1 MCAPPDSRSRNAA
14 SRPVRRSRLAMAAI
28 LAVRAA
34 GSRHSPTF
42 HSLCNVAAQTGMMRA
57 MDLSEPATFARM
69 YDEHAGAVY
78 GAALRVLGNP
88 AAAQDVAQDVFLR
101 LWRRPGAFD
110 ARRGDLG
117 AYLRLMAR
125 SRALDL
131 WRTAQAGGRATD
143 RLKIAAGRDE
153 ARTEEQPAPS
163 AERDED
169 RRTVRAALQALPES
183 QREAVVLAYWGG
195 LTAGEIAARSGVP
208 VGTAKSR
215 VRLGLQRMRAE
226 LAETPDAALAEAA

>member
-1 MCAPPDSRSRNAA
+1 MNLSD
-14 SRPVRRSRLAMAAI
+14 
-28 LAVRAA
+28 
-34 GSRHSPTF
+34 PT
-42 HSLCNVAAQTGMMRA
+42 
-57 MDLSEPATFARM
+57 TFARV
-69 YDEHAGAVY
+69 YDEHGPAVY
-78 GAALRVLGNP
+78 GTALRVLGNP

-110 ARRGDLG
+110 QRRGDLG
-117 AYLRLMAR
+117 VYLRLMAR

-131 WRTAQAGGRATD
+131 WRSAQAGGRATD
-143 RLKIAAGRDE
+143 RVKISAGRDE
-153 ARTEEQPAPS
+153 PRADEQPGAA
-163 AERDED
+163 AERGEE

-208 VGTAKSR
+208 IGTAKSR

-226 LAETPDAALAEAA
+226 LAETTGPALAEAA

>member
-1 MCAPPDSRSRNAA
+1 MENTIR
-14 SRPVRRSRLAMAAI
+14 
-28 LAVRAA
+28 
-34 GSRHSPTF
+34 
-42 HSLCNVAAQTGMMRA
+42 
-57 MDLSEPATFARM
+57 MDLSDPAAFARL
-69 YDEHAGAVY
+69 YDEHSGSVY

-88 AAAQDVAQDVFLR
+88 ATAQDVAQDVFLR
-101 LWRRPGAFD
+101 LWRDPGRFD

-131 WRTAQAGGRATD
+131 WRTAQAAGRATD
-143 RLKIAAGRDE
+143 RMKIAAGRDVP
-153 ARTEEQPAPS
+153 RPEEQPAVQ
-163 AERDED
+163 AESGER
-169 RRTVRAALQALPES
+169 RRTVRAALGTLPPP

-195 LTAGEIAARSGVP
+195 LTADEIARRAGVP

-226 LAETPDAALAEAA
+226 LERIGAAPAESLAEAA

>member
-1 MCAPPDSRSRNAA
+1 M
-14 SRPVRRSRLAMAAI
+14 
-28 LAVRAA
+28 
-34 GSRHSPTF
+34 GT
-42 HSLCNVAAQTGMMRA
+42 TRA
-57 MDLSEPATFARM
+57 MDLSDPVTFARM
-69 YDEHAGAVY
+69 YDDHAPAVY

-101 LWRRPGAFD
+101 LWRRPSAFD
-110 ARRGDLG
+110 PRRGDLG

-153 ARTEEQPAPS
+153 ARPEEQPAPS
-163 AERDED
+163 AERDEEG
-169 RRTVRAALQALPES
+169 RTVRAAPPALPQA
-183 QREAVVLAYWGG
+183 QREAGVLADWGG

-226 LAETPDAALAEAA
+226 LAEAPAGGLAEAA

>member
-1 MCAPPDSRSRNAA
+1 MDNTTPR
-14 SRPVRRSRLAMAAI
+14 
-28 LAVRAA
+28 
-34 GSRHSPTF
+34 
-42 HSLCNVAAQTGMMRA
+42 
-57 MDLSEPATFARM
+57 DLSHPAAFARI
-69 YDEHAGAVY
+69 YDEHAGGVY

-88 AAAQDVAQDVFLR
+88 ATAQDVAQDVFLR
-101 LWRRPGAFD
+101 FWRNPGRFD

-143 RLKIAAGRDE
+143 RMKIAAGLDVPR
-153 ARTEEQPAPS
+153 AEEQPVAQAEK
-163 AERDED
+163 AER
-169 RRTVRAALQALPES
+169 RRSLRASLGALPPA

-195 LTAGEIAARSGVP
+195 LTADEIARRAGVP

-226 LAETPDAALAEAA
+226 LERVDGEALAEAA

>member
-1 MCAPPDSRSRNAA
+1 MH
-14 SRPVRRSRLAMAAI
+14 
-28 LAVRAA
+28 
-34 GSRHSPTF
+34 G
-42 HSLCNVAAQTGMMRA
+42 
-57 MDLSEPATFARM
+57 MDLSHPATFARV
-69 YDEHAGAVY
+69 YDEHGPSVY

-101 LWRRPGAFD
+101 LWRRPNAFD
-110 ARRGDLG
+110 SGRGDLG

-131 WRTAQAGGRATD
+131 WRSAQAAGRATD
-143 RLKIAAGRDE
+143 RLKITTGRDE
-153 ARTEEQPAPS
+153 DRPEEQPAPS
-163 AERDED
+163 VERDEE
-169 RRTVRAALQALPES
+169 RRVVRHALQALPES

-226 LAETPDAALAEAA
+226 LGVPAEPLAEAA